1 MLLDFFDKNMKYKD
15 IINPKNRRILIRTAL
30 IVFLSA
36 ILIIFT
42 VLIARNIIIAR
53 RIGLFSRHKPV
64 SELLLRQKGMNA
76 ISASDADYI
85 DSWMTFRYINFI
97 FNLPENYLKDK
108 FGIEDKQYP
117 NLTLNR
123 YAKRNNKDK
132 TLFIEEAR
140 QAVGDY
146 IKGKT
151 EVLP

>member
-1 MLLDFFDKNMKYKD
+1 MKYKD
-15 IINPKNRRILIRTAL
+15 IINQGNRKILIRTAL

-42 VLIARNIIIAR
+42 VLIAKNIIIAHKT
-53 RIGLFSRHKPV
+53 GLFSRHKSA

-117 NLTLNR
+117 NLTLDR
-123 YAKRNNKDK
+123 YAKHNNKDE
-132 TLFIEEAR
+132 TLFIEEVR
-140 QAVGDY
+140 QTVEDH
-146 IKGKT
+146 IKGKSDAAN
-151 EVLP
+151 